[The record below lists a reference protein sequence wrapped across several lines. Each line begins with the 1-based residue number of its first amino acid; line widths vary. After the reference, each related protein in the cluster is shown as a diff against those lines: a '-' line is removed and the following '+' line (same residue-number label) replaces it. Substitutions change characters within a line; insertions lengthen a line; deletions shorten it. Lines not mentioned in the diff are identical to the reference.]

1 MATTLRHW
9 LGAKKYQLGQTLR
22 GLAYRTGTPWGRQ
35 VVNDFWEEQAMPIHE
50 QWGNDQHDFQVL
62 SKLFRQYQPKR
73 LLDVGCGS
81 GRLFGLYSEH
91 GINEIVGVDIAEKA
105 LLLAKERFPWVTTV
119 QGKVEDLDFPLH
131 RFDLAVCNRVL
142 QHIPPRAIEGAIAK
156 LCTISRMVYVNELTE
171 SDQLPEEFFMFR
183 HHYPTLFA
191 AQGLDLLA
199 DGAIGRQTYQLFG
212 LNDNTNARQEV

>member
-1 MATTLRHW
+1 MTTTLRHW

-35 VVNDFWEEQAMPIHE
+35 VVSDFWEAQATPIHE
-50 QWGNDQHDFQVL
+50 QWGHEAHDFHVL
-62 SKLFRQYQPKR
+62 SKLFRQYHPKS

-81 GRLFGLYSEH
+81 GRLFGVYSEH

-105 LLLAKERFPWVTTV
+105 LLLAKERFPWVTTF
-119 QGKVEDLDFPLH
+119 QGKVEELDFPAK

-156 LCTISRMVYVNELTE
+156 LCTISRLVYVNELTE

-191 AQGLDLLA
+191 AHGFDRLEN
-199 DGAIGRQTYQLFG
+199 GAIGQQTYQLFG
-212 LNDNTNARQEV
+212 IAAQAGSR

>member
-22 GLAYRTGTPWGRQ
+22 ALAYRTGTPWGRQ
-35 VVNDFWEEQAMPIHE
+35 VVNDFWEEQAVPIHE
-50 QWGNDQHDFQVL
+50 QWGNEQHDFQVL
-62 SKLFRQYQPKR
+62 SKLFRRYEPKR

-81 GRLFGLYSEH
+81 GRLFSLYSEH

-105 LLLAKERFPWVTTV
+105 LLLAKERYPWITTL
-119 QGKVEDLDFPLH
+119 QGKVEDLDFPAG
-131 RFDLAVCNRVL
+131 RFELAVCNRVL

-156 LCTISRMVYVNELTE
+156 LCTISRLVYVNELTA
-171 SDQLPEEFFMFR
+171 SDQLSEAFFMFR

-191 AQGLDLLA
+191 AQGFALLES
-199 DGAIGRQTYQLFG
+199 DVIERQTYQLFG
-212 LNDNTNARQEV
+212 LDGRP